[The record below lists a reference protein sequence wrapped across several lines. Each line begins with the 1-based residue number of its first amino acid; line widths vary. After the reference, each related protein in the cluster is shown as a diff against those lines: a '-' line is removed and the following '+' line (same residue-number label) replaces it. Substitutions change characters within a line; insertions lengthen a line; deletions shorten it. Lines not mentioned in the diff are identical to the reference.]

1 MIVSWRKMLLEEK
14 SDGRL
19 KSGTMNGEADP
30 TSHRC
35 TLAIFTR

>member
-1 MIVSWRKMLLEEK
+1 MVLEDK

-30 TSHRC
+30 TPPPVY
-35 TLAIFTR
+35 TDNIFWRIC

>member
-1 MIVSWRKMLLEEK
+1 MVLEDK

-30 TSHRC
+30 TPTGVH
-35 TLAIFTR
+35 